1 MVNTNIVEIKRN
13 QTGRGLLIEH
23 DGYIN
28 MDSGKNQ
35 QLKESYNSGGDWHC
49 PYPFIVDA
57 VFQKFDIENAK
68 FYEPVGC
75 EYCDNIGYYERI
87 ALFEVLCIDEYLK
100 DMIAENKSTID
111 IKNYAIENAEYKP
124 LIADGIE
131 KVMAGIQGVWY
142 NIVLGRRL

>member
-1 MVNTNIVEIKRN
+1 MANTNIVEIKRN

-57 VFQKFDIENAK
+57 VFQKFDIENAN
-68 FYEPVGC
+68 G
-75 EYCDNIGYYERI
+75 RI
-87 ALFEVLCIDEYLK
+87 Y
-100 DMIAENKSTID
+100 
-111 IKNYAIENAEYKP
+111 P
-124 LIADGIE
+124 E
-131 KVMAGIQGVWY
+131 KVLKREVEKYQTRIREKRALGECNHPSDSVIDLGLISH
-142 NIVLGRRL
+142 NIIEFQWEY